1 MDEVIRGAVRVQ
13 PPPAPPEL
21 SRPARIYVGV
31 VVAAGAIAIVAG
43 LVYGDLSGTTGR
55 PALFWFLASMVLVG
69 ELLPITIPR
78 HDDVEEFTTST
89 TFAFALVLAIG
100 TAPAMLTLAAASAL
114 ADLAHRKV
122 WWKVLFNLGQ
132 YAVSI
137 GAAGLVYW
145 SLGGS
150 PGLGLTDAVPLAASA
165 TAFFVLN
172 YILPGVGIAMAS
184 GEPILAS
191 LRADAAFQAGAA
203 APLLALAPV
212 VLIVAEQALA
222 WSATVILP
230 LAAVY
235 VGARI
240 AVENSRLVVR
250 LEESLE
256 RLAGLNRA
264 KDEFVAVVSHELR
277 TPLTSIKGS
286 LRTMLRYG
294 HGMSDEDREPLLEAA
309 DRQSEHLEALIEQL
323 LLVAR
328 LDADVEPLRLAP
340 VDIRGVLRRVVEA
353 SSVHARGHTIDLRI
367 DDALPSVHTDELKV
381 HQILS
386 NLLDNALKYSPP
398 RTRVTL
404 RARTDDAGV
413 LVAVQDE
420 GPGIP
425 AKEQER
431 VFERFYQVDQ
441 SSTREVGGMGLGL
454 YISRRMAQAIGATV
468 RLERSG
474 AEGSMF
480 TVLVPSAPPRDASG
494 DGGEGRAGAGGL
506 PGDGAAWPSLGVS
519 PPHPA

>member
-1 MDEVIRGAVRVQ
+1 MDEVIRGTVKVQ

-21 SRPARIYVGV
+21 SRSARTFVGV
-31 VVAAGAIAIVAG
+31 VVAAGAIAIAAALWFGDFV
-43 LVYGDLSGTTGR
+43 LVGDETR
-55 PALFWFLASMVLVG
+55 LFWLLAAMVLAG

-100 TAPAMLTLAAASAL
+100 TGPAVLTLAAASAL
-114 ADLAHRKV
+114 ADLVHRKV

-150 PGLGLTDAVPLAASA
+150 SALGLADVGPLAASA
-165 TAFFVLN
+165 ATFFVLN
-172 YILPGVGIAMAS
+172 YVLPGVGIALAS
-184 GEPILAS
+184 ADPILAS

-212 VLIVAEQALA
+212 VIIVAERHPA

-250 LEESLE
+250 LQESLE

-277 TPLTSIKGS
+277 TPLTSIKGI

-294 HGMSDEDREPLLEAA
+294 RGMSEEDRSPLLEAA

-340 VDIRGVLRRVVEA
+340 VDVGMVLRRAVEA

-367 DDALPSVHTDELKV
+367 EESLPPVHTDELKV

-404 RARTDDAGV
+404 RARAGEPGV
-413 LVAVQDE
+413 LVTVEDE

-454 YISRRMAQAIGATV
+454 YICRRMAQAIGATV
-468 RLERSG
+468 RLERSD
-474 AEGSMF
+474 AQGSVF
-480 TVLVPSAPPRDASG
+480 TVLVPTAPPHGASEG
-494 DGGEGRAGAGGL
+494 DREARAGAGE
-506 PGDGAAWPSLGVS
+506 PSDAAAWPALGLS
-519 PPHPA
+519 PPHSA